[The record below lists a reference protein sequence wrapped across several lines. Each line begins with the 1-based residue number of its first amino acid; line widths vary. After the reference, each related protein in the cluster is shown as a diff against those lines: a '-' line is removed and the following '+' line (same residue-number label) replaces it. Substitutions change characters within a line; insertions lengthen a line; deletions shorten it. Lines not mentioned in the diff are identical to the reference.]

1 MVVSQAVAFAP
12 EQTLTLIAFV
22 LAGCLGGC
30 LSGLTPGIHA
40 NTIAFLLAGIAP
52 ELPGPPVCVA
62 AAVLATGVV
71 HTFLDIAP
79 ALALGVPD
87 PSMAATAL
95 PGHRLVL
102 AGRGKEA
109 LLLSALG
116 SASAVVVAAVLAVP
130 LTGVVRSVLPLF
142 ESNRQPVFLLI
153 ILALLATESIPVGTI
168 GGLFSVVGSGVL
180 GLLVLELD
188 PAGIVPVGGVLMPLF
203 AGLFGAPVLLESL
216 GGHGYGSQQ
225 QAAIELSP
233 RAVGGF
239 GVIGSL
245 CGAVV
250 GYVPGV
256 SSAIAATL
264 ALVTVPS
271 RYGSRGFIVTTSGVN
286 TSNCIFALVALVALG
301 EPRTGVV
308 VALTRTNAPIELS
321 LFAWT
326 IGIGAAFGFVAVV
339 TIGPAYLDLIG
350 SIEQTPL
357 TVVVLFVLCLITFVL
372 TGGVGVGIFLLSTI
386 IGLVPG
392 RFHVKRAHL
401 MGVLLVPLLING

>member
-1 MVVSQAVAFAP
+1 MVVSQAVVFAP
-12 EQTLTLIAFV
+12 EQTLTVIAYV

-30 LSGLTPGIHA
+30 LSGLIPGIHA
-40 NTIAFLLAGIAP
+40 NTIAFVLAGIAP
-52 ELPGPPVCVA
+52 DLPGPPVCVG

-116 SASAVVVAAVLAVP
+116 SASAVAVAAVLAVP
-130 LTGVVRSVLPLF
+130 LTWLVSSVLPVF
-142 ESNRQPVFLLI
+142 ESNRRFAFALI
-153 ILALLATESIPVGTI
+153 ILALLATESMPFGTA
-168 GGLFSVVGSGVL
+168 GGLLSVVSSGGL
-180 GLLVLELD
+180 GLLVLPLD
-188 PAGIVPVGGVLMPLF
+188 PTGIVSVGGVLMPLF

-216 GGHGYGSQQ
+216 GGHGYGPQQ
-225 QAAIELSP
+225 QAEISLSP

-239 GVIGSL
+239 GIIGSL

-256 SSAIAATL
+256 SSAVAATL
-264 ALVTVPS
+264 ALVAVPR

-286 TSNCIFALVALVALG
+286 TANCIFALFALVALG
-301 EPRTGVV
+301 EPRTGVL
-308 VALTRTNAPIELS
+308 VALGRTNAPIQLG
-321 LFAWT
+321 LLACT

-339 TIGPAYLDLIG
+339 TVGPAYLDVIG
-350 SIEQTPL
+350 SIEQTLL
-357 TVVVLFVLCLITFVL
+357 TLVVLFVLCLLTLIL
-372 TGGVGVGIFLLSTI
+372 TGGVGVVIFLVSAI

-401 MGVLLVPLLING
+401 MGVLLVPLLVNG